1 VHEEFRVKD
10 LQRLVRLIRT
20 HTAMYAAAIVAL
32 IAGSAAFLFIPPQF
46 GRLMAALNSVAAGQ
60 NTKPATTAVL
70 TAAVLLALHGI
81 AALIYTF
88 LVSYASERI
97 VNHLRARFFGNLVN
111 ERLDT
116 HPPKTLGQIA
126 SEFASDL
133 SLVQDGL
140 SGTLIDAIRH
150 ALVTVGAFAALFLID
165 FKMTV
170 LALFGVGIVA
180 GAIVLFIRR
189 VTSSLMTI
197 QQSRAQVMSL
207 LLESASNVYI
217 IQAYGRTAYMSS
229 RFASRLRDMFSR
241 VWRQMLLVA
250 SMNPVCLLLFA
261 GVMSVLAM
269 FGMQQLRGAHLTIPN
284 LISYFTF
291 AAVLVASVSQLGYL
305 AGRLRQ
311 AGAMLAK
318 HERMLAPAAV
328 PRIEATASVRDA
340 GDGPYGFELC
350 DVTFT
355 YPEKET
361 PAVSEVSFTVPAGK
375 VTAIIGESGSGKST
389 LAAMLCGIYRPQRGS
404 VQLLASDGAS
414 TGLLPNTIDRRIAI
428 VPQEPFLFA
437 GTILENI
444 TFGREEITV
453 SRARQA
459 ADSARI
465 HDFIMTLPDG
475 YDTQIG
481 EGGRN
486 LSRGQRQRI
495 AIARALAGDPGA
507 VIMDEATASLDV
519 ASERAIKAVV
529 DDLRGSVTF
538 VIIAHQ
544 GALLSGVD
552 HCIVLHCGTLQS
564 ESSVS
569 MLKMAADGVLC

>member
-1 VHEEFRVKD
+1 MKD
-10 LQRLVRLIRT
+10 LQRLVRLILT
-20 HTAMYAAAIVAL
+20 HAGTYAAAIVAL
-32 IAGSAAFLFIPPQF
+32 IAGSAAFLLIPPQF
-46 GRLMAALNSVAAGQ
+46 GRLMAALDGVAAGQ
-60 NTKPATTAVL
+60 DTKPATAAVL
-70 TAAVLLALHGI
+70 AAAVLLALHGF

-97 VNHLRARFFGNLVN
+97 VNQLRARFFGNLVN
-111 ERLDT
+111 ERLDR

-126 SEFASDL
+126 SGFASDL

-140 SGTLIDAIRH
+140 SGNLIDAIRH
-150 ALVTVGAFAALFLID
+150 ALVTVGAFTALFLID
-165 FKMTV
+165 FKMTL
-170 LALFGVGIVA
+170 LALAGVGIVA
-180 GAIVLFIRR
+180 GVIVLFIRR
-189 VTSSLMTI
+189 VTTSLMTI
-197 QQSRAQVMSL
+197 QQARAQVMSM

-217 IQAYGRTAYMSS
+217 IQAYGRTAYMCS
-229 RFASRLRDMFSR
+229 RFATELRVMFSR
-241 VWRQMLLVA
+241 VWRQMLLAA

-318 HERMLAPAAV
+318 HERMLAPADSRCIDA
-328 PRIEATASVRDA
+328 ATYSRLADE
-340 GDGPYGFELC
+340 GPFGFELC

-355 YPEKET
+355 YPGKET
-361 PAVSEVSFTVPAGK
+361 PAVSEVSFTIPAGK
-375 VTAIIGESGSGKST
+375 VTAIVGESGSGKST

-404 VQLLASDGAS
+404 VCMIGTNGEL
-414 TGLLPNTIDRRIAI
+414 TGVLPNTVDPGVAI

-437 GTILENI
+437 GTVLENI
-444 TFGREEITV
+444 TFGRSEISE

-465 HDFIMTLPDG
+465 HDFIRTLPDG
-475 YDTQIG
+475 YDTQIA

-507 VIMDEATASLDV
+507 IVMDEATASLDV
-519 ASERAIKAVV
+519 VSECAIKAVI
-529 DDLRGSVTF
+529 DDLRGSMTF

-544 GALLSGVD
+544 GALLGGVD
-552 HCIVLHCGTLQS
+552 HSVVLHCGTVRS
-564 ESSVS
+564 EHGVS
-569 MLKMAADGVLC
+569 ALKRAAEGVVC